1 MIIQVLWHI
10 IIYSTANMFQESE
23 GTYIKVRPQAL
34 FGGEP
39 GGEEAYSYTHTH
51 TPCTRSRTTI
61 LQYTIHTESGSARLT
76 VCDSQSGLTSSE
88 IFVIC

>member
-10 IIYSTANMFQESE
+10 IIYSMANMFQESE

-51 TPCTRSRTTI
+51 TMHAEPDHNF
-61 LQYTIHTESGSARLT
+61 TIHNTHRVWLREIN
-76 VCDSQSGLTSSE
+76 GL
-88 IFVIC
+88 